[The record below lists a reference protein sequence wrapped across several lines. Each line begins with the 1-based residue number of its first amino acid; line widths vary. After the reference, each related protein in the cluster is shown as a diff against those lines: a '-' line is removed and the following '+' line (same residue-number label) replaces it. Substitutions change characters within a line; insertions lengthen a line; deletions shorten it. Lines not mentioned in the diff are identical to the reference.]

1 MQYCGR
7 EFSEQELS
15 WLKALIADE
24 PDISRKEISRKFCER
39 LRWRKPDG
47 GLKDMSCSV
56 ALLRMNRDGLISL
69 PATKRTPRKL
79 SRQVR
84 RTSAGEPRKAI
95 CEKVGDFHLQL
106 DMVDKRNSVFWN
118 ELIDRYHYLGYTPL
132 PGAQL
137 RYIVNSQYGSVALL
151 GFSAC
156 AWAAADRDKYI
167 GWDGYLRKKNL
178 RFIVNNSRFL
188 ILPWVQSKGLASR
201 ILAMATRQLADDWQK
216 RYKYR
221 PVLAETFVEKSRFKG
236 TCYHAA
242 GWVCVGQTKGRG
254 KLDSRNQR
262 ALPIKTIWLKPL
274 EKDWRKPLF
283 GGNRCRIR
291 KK

>member
-7 EFSEQELS
+7 EFSDQEFR
-15 WLKALIADE
+15 WLRELIAAG
-24 PDISRKEISRKFCER
+24 PDMSRKEISRKFCER

-69 PATKRTPRKL
+69 PAAKSPPRQLPRRVIRTANGETKE
-79 SRQVR
+79 
-84 RTSAGEPRKAI
+84 AIFEKA
-95 CEKVGDFHLQL
+95 GDFDLHF
-106 DMVDKRNSVFWN
+106 DMVDKHSSSFWN
-118 ELIDRYHYLGYTPL
+118 ELIDRYHYLGFSPL
-132 PGAQL
+132 PGAQI
-137 RYIVNSQYGSVALL
+137 RYIVNSQFGPAALL

-156 AWAAADRDKYI
+156 AWATADRDKYI
-167 GWDGYLRKKNL
+167 GWDGFLRKKNL
-178 RFIVNNSRFL
+178 RFVVNNSRFL
-188 ILPWVQSKGLASR
+188 ILPWVHSKGLASR
-201 ILAMATRQLADDWQK
+201 ILAMATRRLADDWQK

-221 PVLAETFVEKSRFKG
+221 PVLAETFIERDRFKG
-236 TCYHAA
+236 TCYQAA
-242 GWVCVGQTKGRG
+242 GWMCVGQTKGRG
-254 KLDSRNQR
+254 KLDTNNQR

-274 EKDWRKPLF
+274 VKDWRKPLF